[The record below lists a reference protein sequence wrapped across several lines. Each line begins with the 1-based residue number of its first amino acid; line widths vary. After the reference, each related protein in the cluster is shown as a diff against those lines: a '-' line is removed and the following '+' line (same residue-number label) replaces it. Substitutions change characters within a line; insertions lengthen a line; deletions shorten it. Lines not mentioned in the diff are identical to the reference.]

1 MRFYCLEINF
11 NFNSVGLAYMFREM
25 GLTVI
30 QRDCCRASIG
40 GWKMII
46 EVIGMSNNGYNEEY
60 EGYKRAFYQPPQ
72 NKSVLKKEIKEDFG
86 EMLATEMSN
95 LKINILI

>member
-40 GWKMII
+40 G
-46 EVIGMSNNGYNEEY
+46 
-60 EGYKRAFYQPPQ
+60 
-72 NKSVLKKEIKEDFG
+72 
-86 EMLATEMSN
+86 
-95 LKINILI
+95 